1 MGGTMTGLAG
11 KRAVVTA
18 GGGGIGRRIAE
29 RLIEEGASVFV
40 GDVDDVALGTL
51 PDGIGSKRCDV
62 ASDTDVDAFFDAAF
76 DALGEIDILINAAGT
91 KGPTG
96 PIEAT
101 NPEEWA
107 ACVDVNLT
115 GAYRCLRRAL
125 ASMKARGTGAIVNF
139 SSTAGLF
146 GYAERSPYCA
156 AKWAVVGLTKCA
168 AAEAGPHGVRVNA
181 ICPGAVEGE
190 RMERV
195 IAAEVAL
202 SGKSMD
208 EIRADYVKDTSLRCF
223 VTADDIADTAL
234 FLCSDAGA
242 RISGQAI
249 PVDGHTSML

>member
-1 MGGTMTGLAG
+1 MRGLSG
-11 KRAVVTA
+11 KRAVITA

-29 RLIEEGASVFV
+29 RLVEAGASVFV
-40 GDVDDVALGTL
+40 GDIDQIALDSL
-51 PDGIGSKRCDV
+51 PDMMGRRRCDV
-62 ASDTDVDAFFDAAF
+62 ALDQDVDAFFDAAA

-96 PIEAT
+96 PIEETDAA
-101 NPEEWA
+101 EWA

-115 GAYRCLRRAL
+115 GAYRCLRRVL
-125 ASMKARGTGAIVNF
+125 GPMKARGSGSIVNF

-156 AKWAVVGLTKCA
+156 AKWAVIGLTKCA
-168 AAEAGPHGVRVNA
+168 AAEAGPFGVRVNA
-181 ICPGAVEGE
+181 LCPGSVEGD
-190 RMERV
+190 RMDRV
-195 IAAEVAL
+195 IAAEAAL
-202 SGKSMD
+202 SGRTA
-208 EIRADYVKDTSLRCF
+208 EQIRADYVKDTSLRCF

>member
-1 MGGTMTGLAG
+1 MNGLAG
-11 KRAVVTA
+11 KRAIVTA
-18 GGGGIGRRIAE
+18 GGGGIGRRVAE
-29 RLIEEGASVFV
+29 RLVEAGVSVFV
-40 GDVDDVALGTL
+40 GDMDGVALSSL
-51 PDGIGSKRCDV
+51 PDEILSKQCDV
-62 ASDTDVDAFFDAAF
+62 SSDTDVDAFFDAALE
-76 DALGEIDILINAAGT
+76 ALGGIDILINAAGT

-101 NPEEWA
+101 DPAEWA

-125 ASMKARGTGAIVNF
+125 APMKAQASGSIVNF

-156 AKWAVVGLTKCA
+156 AKWAVIGLTKCA
-168 AAEAGPHGVRVNA
+168 AAEAGPNGVRVNA
-181 ICPGAVEGE
+181 ICPGAVEGD
-190 RMERV
+190 RMDRV

-202 SGKSMD
+202 SGKSAA

-249 PVDGHTSML
+249 PVDGHTGML